1 MPVTHCCHLL
11 CNIRRETVYFV
22 LWHFPLL
29 FLRNLTEKNITT
41 LLVRVAPSCLLHVNG
56 LSLIHCS
63 LFLNSLFTPLGF
75 PQYIV
80 NSVRLRSKR
89 GRRVQKTNLG
99 VGYLS
104 KNPQC
109 RAGDRWFW
117 KKTAFCYVFVHA
129 MLKWYLFPLQISR
142 MHKN

>member
-89 GRRVQKTNLG
+89 GGGCKKLISGSVTSPKI
-99 VGYLS
+99 LS
-104 KNPQC
+104 AEQET
-109 RAGDRWFW
+109 DDF

-129 MLKWYLFPLQISR
+129 MLKWYLFPLQISG